1 MYVTDTAGQQQ
12 SKPGFPTYDVK
23 IIAGRRVVIF
33 HDKKPENQP
42 FEDLPSFNFPCNTVT
57 DTYCLIML
65 NSTCNGDNIFAFL
78 SFQVVNT

>member
-12 SKPGFPTYDVK
+12 QQSKPVFPTYDVK

-42 FEDLPSFNFPCNTVT
+42 IEALQKFEE
-57 DTYCLIML
+57 
-65 NSTCNGDNIFAFL
+65 
-78 SFQVVNT
+78 

>member
-1 MYVTDTAGQQQ
+1 MYVTDTAGQQQQQ

-42 FEDLPSFNFPCNTVT
+42 FEDLQK
-57 DTYCLIML
+57 LEK
-65 NSTCNGDNIFAFL
+65 
-78 SFQVVNT
+78 